1 MCKVVDCFQEVYA
14 KGYCWRHYYQL
25 RRHGR
30 ILERTRFDPNEFIF
44 DGDICYLYLYDR
56 NGEKIGKT
64 VIDTVDYPLVE
75 DYKWHLYL
83 SKNKAKSERIYV
95 QSRIEGKTIFLHQFL
110 MGTRDGTDHKDGDGL
125 NNRRGNLRLCTS
137 SQNSCNQ
144 KIGKRN
150 SSGFKGV
157 SFYLPTSKWSARI
170 GYKGKGRYIGYFNSP
185 EKAAK
190 AYNDKAK
197 ELHGAF
203 ARLNKIPRS
212 I

>member
-1 MCKVVDCFQEVYA
+1 MAKICTAVNCFQEVCA
-14 KGYCWRHYYQL
+14 KGYCWRHYTQL

-44 DGDICYLYLYDR
+44 DGDICYIYLYDR
-56 NGEKIGKT
+56 NGEKIEKA
-64 VIDTVDYPLVE
+64 IVDVADYLKVKN
-75 DYKWHLYL
+75 YKWCLFL
-83 SKNKAKSERIYV
+83 SKNKAKSERRYA
-95 QSRIEGKTIFLHQFL
+95 QSKIEGKLIYLHQFL
-110 MGTRDGTDHKDGDGL
+110 MGTRDGTDHRDGDGL

-157 SFYLPTSKWSARI
+157 GFYLPTSKWRARI
-170 GYKGKGRYIGYFNSP
+170 DYKGKGRHIGYFNSP
-185 EKAAK
+185 EEAAK

-197 ELHGAF
+197 IFHGEF
-203 ARLNKIPRS
+203 ARLNKI
-212 I
+212 